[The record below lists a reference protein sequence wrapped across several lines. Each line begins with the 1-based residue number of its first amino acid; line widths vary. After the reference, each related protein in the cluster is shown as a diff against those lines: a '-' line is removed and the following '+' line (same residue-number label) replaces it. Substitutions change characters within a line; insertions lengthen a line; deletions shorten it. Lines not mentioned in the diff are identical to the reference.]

1 MKLLLR
7 WILNA
12 ALLLAIA
19 RYLNGIALSGFYSAL
34 ITALILG
41 LINAVIKPI
50 LVFLT
55 LPVNILTLGLF
66 TLVINGFLFWLTG
79 TIVQGFEV
87 TWFWPAFWGAL
98 LMTVGSWI
106 IGNVLNKD

>member
-19 RYLNGIALSGFYSAL
+19 RFLEGITLSGFYAAL

-41 LINAVIKPI
+41 LINAVIKPL
-50 LVFLT
+50 LVLLT

-98 LMTVGSWI
+98 LMTIGSWI
-106 IGNVLNKD
+106 IASVLNND